1 MKTYLTYDDVNIV
14 PKYSELESR
23 DKVDLTTRFT
33 KNTALSIPIVTS
45 PMDTVTE
52 LDMAKEMLEWGG
64 VGVIHRFQSIEK
76 QARMMKSLHYEWDR
90 YFTPLSGN
98 DNEEERTIDKE
109 WDEWWDSVRGWNRS
123 PTKSD
128 WKDLKERFYWADS
141 LIKSEEQWKKLP
153 RCAAIG
159 VTGDYKERAQELVKN
174 GCNVLLIDIAH
185 GHHVLL
191 KKVIEELKNEFGEN
205 VEVIGGSIATKKA
218 AQDLCDW
225 GVDSIRVGIGN
236 GSLCETRIRRGV
248 GLPQITVL
256 SDVCSVADNYSVPC
270 IADGGVRYVG
280 DVSKAIGTGA
290 DSVMLGSLVSGT
302 KETPGDIH
310 KVGEWPNERLYK
322 KYRGSASLDSK
333 SDRGEYDNVEGNSK
347 IIPYKGKVKR
357 IISDIRDGISS
368 SCSYVGAG
376 NLLDFQS
383 RCEFV
388 QVTQAG
394 VVEAKP
400 HLL

>member
-1 MKTYLTYDDVNIV
+1 MRTYLTYDDVNII

-33 KNTALSIPIVTS
+33 KNTVLSIPIVAS
-45 PMDTVTE
+45 PMDTICE
-52 LDMAKEMLEWGG
+52 LDMAKEMMDWGG
-64 VGVIHRFQSIEK
+64 VGVIHRFQSIED
-76 QARMMKSLHYEWDR
+76 QSRMMKSLHYEWDR
-90 YFTPLSGN
+90 YFDISISITGK
-98 DNEEERTIDKE
+98 DEERTIDTE
-109 WDEWWDSVRGWNRS
+109 WDEWWNSFSRS
-123 PTKSD
+123 NPPDKSD
-128 WKDLKERFYWADS
+128 WKELKDRFYWADS
-141 LIKSEEQWKKLP
+141 LIHSEENWKKRP

-191 KKVIEELKNEFGEN
+191 KKVIKELKDEFGEN

-218 AQDLCDW
+218 TKDLCEW

-236 GSLCETRIRRGV
+236 GSLCETRIRTGV
-248 GLPQITVL
+248 GLPQVTAL
-256 SDVCSVADNYSVPC
+256 SDVCSVADNYNVPC

-280 DVSKAIGTGA
+280 DVAKGLGAGA
-290 DSVMLGSLVSGT
+290 DSVMLGSIIAGT
-302 KETPGDIH
+302 KETPGEII
-310 KVGEWPNERLYK
+310 KQGEWPNEKLYK

-357 IISDIRDGISS
+357 IISDIRDGLSS
-368 SCSYVGAG
+368 SFSYVGASDV
-376 NLLDFQS
+376 LDFQS
-383 RCEFV
+383 KCEFV
-388 QVTQAG
+388 KVTQSG
-394 VVEAKP
+394 VIEAKP

>member
-23 DKVDLTTRFT
+23 KDVKLNTRFT
-33 KNTALSIPIVTS
+33 KNTELTIPIVSS
-45 PMDTVTE
+45 PMDTITE
-52 LDMAKEMLEWGG
+52 EKMAVEMMDWGG
-64 VGVIHRFQSIEK
+64 VGIIHRFMDIDK

-90 YFTPLSGN
+90 YFMPLSGDN
-98 DNEEERTIDKE
+98 DEEERTIDKE
-109 WDEWWDSVRGWNRS
+109 WDEWWNSIKHWNHP

-128 WKDLKERFYWADS
+128 WKVMKERFWWADNM
-141 LIKSEEQWKKLP
+141 IKDDDVWRKRP

-174 GCNVLLIDIAH
+174 GCNVLLIDVAH
-185 GHHVLL
+185 GHHVLV
-191 KKVIEELKNEFGEN
+191 KNVIEELRNEFGED
-205 VEVIGGSIATKKA
+205 VEIIGGSIATKEA
-218 AQDLCDW
+218 AKELCEW
-225 GVDSIRVGIGN
+225 GVDGLRVGIGN
-236 GSLCETRIRRGV
+236 GSLCETRIRTGI
-248 GLPQITVL
+248 GIPQFSALLDICSIT
-256 SDVCSVADNYSVPC
+256 DDYNVPV
-270 IADGGVRYVG
+270 IADGGIRYVG
-280 DVSKAIGTGA
+280 DICKGLGCGA
-290 DSVMLGSLVSGT
+290 DSVMLGSLLAGT
-302 KETPGDIH
+302 KETPGDIT

-322 KYRGSASLDSK
+322 KYRGSASIDFK
-333 SDRGEYDNVEGNSK
+333 GDRGESRNIEGNSK

-368 SCSYVGAG
+368 SCSYVGARDI
-376 NLLDFQS
+376 LDFQS
-383 RCEFV
+383 KCEFV